1 MTSPAE
7 AETVLPDPDRGLH
20 PDADS
25 LPGTPTPGPLAPTA
39 ILHPDALAAPTAT
52 LPSNTLAAPTA
63 PHRPDALAPT
73 APHRLDVSPPTA
85 PFAPDVPAPAASQH
99 RNIPASAAPHHH
111 SAPAP
116 AVPQH
121 RNTPAHPAPLHPDV
135 PPPAA
140 PLTPTVLAPLAPAPL
155 DPSALLGFKLHL
167 QPTVVPG
174 EAAYLMSRRGV
185 TALHGTHA
193 EALVPLLDGT
203 RSLDA
208 VLREAAPVLGSAEA
222 LLSVND
228 LLAAGL
234 LRVRPDSGPDRAA
247 EAYWDL
253 AGLDGGTTAARLRYA
268 AVWIEAL
275 TDVDTDAIAAA
286 CRASGLGVA
295 DHPEQ
300 ADFSLVLCDDYLSPG
315 LRDVDAAHRERG
327 RPWLIAKACGADPW
341 VGPVFRPQGGPCWT
355 CLATRLAGH
364 RRAEWPVRRALGL
377 DGPPRRPDAS
387 LAAGRTIAQH
397 IAVLEAAKWLAGIR
411 YDAQEVLHTFDTLQ
425 LTSRSHQV
433 SRLPQCAV
441 CGDPELVARGVR
453 APFVPESRP
462 KVTLVSG
469 GGGHRALAPEQMLQ
483 RYGGLVDPVTGIIK
497 EIARAPRTPAGL
509 HAYVSGH
516 NLAMGPPSLAELR
529 AGLRALS
536 GGKGLTETEA
546 RVSALCEAVERY
558 SGTRHG
564 DEAVV
569 RDSYRGLGGNAV
581 HPNACQLYHERQFRE
596 RELWNGGGSPF
607 RHVPERFDED
617 RPTEWT
623 PVWSLTS
630 GSQRM
635 LPTSMLYFTQ
645 GGPAAD
651 GLHADSNGNAAG
663 SSREDALVQGF
674 LELVERDAVALW
686 WYNRT
691 VQPGVDVDAFR
702 EPYADQV
709 REACA
714 RLGREMWV
722 LDLTSDFGVPV
733 LAALSRRTDKPAE
746 DVIFGFGAHFDPRLA
761 LRRALSELGQLLPAV
776 CEARGDGTGYAV
788 DDPDALEWWR
798 HATVAGRPYLAP
810 GAGVPARTP
819 ASWSYCPRADLLD
832 DVAAVTELVRRRGM
846 ELLVLDQ
853 TRPDL
858 ELPVV
863 KVIVPGM
870 RHFWSRLAPGRL
882 YDVPVAL
889 GRVAGPT
896 SYEELN
902 PTPLFV

>member
-1 MTSPAE
+1 MPVRSRGRGPHRAPSPAPPGA
-7 AETVLPDPDRGLH
+7 AEELLGGAGL
-20 PDADS
+20 S
-25 LPGTPTPGPLAPTA
+25 
-39 ILHPDALAAPTAT
+39 
-52 LPSNTLAAPTA
+52 
-63 PHRPDALAPT
+63 
-73 APHRLDVSPPTA
+73 
-85 PFAPDVPAPAASQH
+85 
-99 RNIPASAAPHHH
+99 
-111 SAPAP
+111 
-116 AVPQH
+116 
-121 RNTPAHPAPLHPDV
+121 
-135 PPPAA
+135 
-140 PLTPTVLAPLAPAPL
+140 
-155 DPSALLGFKLHL
+155 PSARLGFKLHL

-203 RSLDA
+203 RSLEG
-208 VLREAAPVLGSAEA
+208 VLREAAPVLGAAEA
-222 LLSVND
+222 LLTVND

-234 LRVRPDSGPDRAA
+234 LRSVRPDTGPDRAA

-275 TDVDTDAIAAA
+275 TDVDREAVAEM
-286 CRASGLGVA
+286 CRASGLGIA
-295 DHPEQ
+295 DDPDR

-315 LRDVDAAHRERG
+315 LRDVDADHRRRG

-341 VGPVFRPQGGPCWT
+341 VGPVFRPQDGPCWS

-364 RRAEWPVRRALGL
+364 RRSEWPVRRALGL
-377 DGPPRRPDAS
+377 DGPPRRPEAS
-387 LAAGRTIAQH
+387 LAAGRTIALH

-425 LTSRSHQV
+425 LSARSHRV
-433 SRLPQCAV
+433 SRLPQCGV
-441 CGDPELVARGVR
+441 CGDPELVARNVR
-453 APFVPESRP
+453 APFVPVSRP
-462 KVTLVSG
+462 KATLTS
-469 GGGHRALAPEQMLQ
+469 GGHRALTPEQMLT
-483 RYGGLVDPVTGIIK
+483 RYGGLVDPVTGIVK
-497 EIARAPRTPAGL
+497 EITRAPRTPAGL

-516 NLAMGPPSLAELR
+516 NLAMGPPTLAELR

-536 GGKGLTETEA
+536 GGKGLTDTEA

-564 DEAVV
+564 DEPVV
-569 RDSYRGLGGNAV
+569 RDSYRALGEDAV
-581 HPNACQLYHERQFRE
+581 HPNACQLYHDRQFRD
-596 RELWNGGGSPF
+596 REAWNRGGSPF
-607 RHVPERFDED
+607 RHVPERFDEA

-623 PVWSLTS
+623 PVWSLTA
-630 GSQRM
+630 GRQRL

-663 SSREDALVQGF
+663 SSREDALLQGF

-691 VQPGVDVDAFR
+691 AQPGVDIDAFG
-702 EPYADQV
+702 EPYADV
-709 REACA
+709 LRAACG
-714 RLGREMWV
+714 RLGRELWV
-722 LDLTSDFGVPV
+722 LDLTSDFGIPV

-776 CEARGDGTGYAV
+776 CEARPDGTGYGI

-798 HATVAGRPYLAP
+798 NATVAGRPWLAP
-810 GAGVPARTP
+810 DARVPARTP
-819 ASWSYCPRADLLD
+819 ADWSYRPRADLLD
-832 DVAAVTELVRRRGM
+832 DVAAVTELVRERGM

-889 GRVAGPT
+889 GRLAAPT
-896 SYEELN
+896 PYEELN